1 MPEGLDARLDY
12 AKYRLE
18 RAKEDLDAAC
28 MLLENGSYRI
38 ANNRAYYAIFHAMR
52 AVLAFDNFDSSKHS
66 GVIAEFRRRYIK
78 EGIFSKEMSQMIG
91 SAFIIRNASDYDDMF
106 VASKGETEQQVR
118 NAKYILKKV
127 EEYLD
132 GLGSKAKSP
141 ENDVPEEK

>member
-118 NAKYILKKV
+118 NAKYVLKKV
-127 EEYLD
+127 EEYLA
-132 GLGSKAKSP
+132 GLGSKA
-141 ENDVPEEK
+141 